1 MSLRVLI
8 ADDMNTMRKL
18 VARALKEMGITDI
31 AEFPDGALA
40 WQALSTSEKPFDLVI
55 SDWNMP
61 NATGLDF
68 LKRVRADGRL
78 KKLPFIL
85 LTAESEQSQ
94 VQEALKAGVSGYI
107 IKPFTAAGL
116 REKIESTFAKAAGK

>member
-1 MSLRVLI
+1 MNIRVLI

-18 VARALKEMGITDI
+18 VVRALKEMGISEI

-40 WQALSTSEKPFDLVI
+40 WQAFSSATPAYDLII

-78 KKLPFIL
+78 KH
-85 LTAESEQSQ
+85 TH
-94 VQEALKAGVSGYI
+94 VY
-107 IKPFTAAGL
+107 FTDG
-116 REKIESTFAKAAGK
+116 RE